1 MCYTIERGELLNEM
15 SDLKKQERRY
25 QRKNQKIER
34 RRKREEHKQ
43 YKRKVKAGKDWQRVF
58 ETLFFELMNILY

>member
-43 YKRKVKAGKDWQRVF
+43 YKRKVKAGKDWQRVLK
-58 ETLFFELMNILY
+58 LFFLNL

>member
-1 MCYTIERGELLNEM
+1 M
-15 SDLKKQERRY
+15 SDSKKQERRY

-43 YKRKVKAGKDWQRVF
+43 YKRKVKVGKDW
-58 ETLFFELMNILY
+58 

>member
-43 YKRKVKAGKDWQRVF
+43 YKRKVKAGKWIGYNKLDKKNKD
-58 ETLFFELMNILY
+58 MIK

>member
-1 MCYTIERGELLNEM
+1 M